1 MKDLI
6 NRLDEGRGPGGDMV
20 GEALIVNHP
29 DLEALLVQHKR
40 QYEKLRKEGMLQGQ
54 AWNRQFDGSGLTYD
68 IKYLEDILDGL
79 KAIARKYGV

>member
-6 NRLDEGRGPGGDMV
+6 NRLEEGRRGPGGDMV

-54 AWNRQFDGSGLTYD
+54 FDGSGLTYD
-68 IKYLEDILDGL
+68 IEYLEGILDGL